1 MKNKEKIVDKN
12 YCMSHFLAFRFIEDE
27 NINFFNNL
35 THAVC
40 KKQPQSEME
49 SIVTVDD
56 IDRIIKEK
64 IHKFYVPNKTA
75 IFLSGGIDSAIL
87 AAYVPKGT
95 PAYTFKCIADGAI
108 NETEQAN
115 KYAKK
120 YELEHRIV
128 EIRWE
133 DFKELTPE
141 ILKADG
147 VPFHSIEIQLYKAA
161 QLAKKQGIENFIIG
175 NGADYVFGGM
185 DKLLSK
191 DWSFADFVKR
201 YNSVE
206 PSAALKKSVSVL
218 SIYNRY
224 RTSKKDIDYMK
235 FMQEVMVAES
245 YTSYM
250 HAFENAGVKY
260 LDPYATM
267 KMAYP
272 LDLARI
278 RNGEP
283 KYMIRELFKR
293 KYPEFEIPTKIP
305 MPRAMNQWLKDYKVS
320 RPEFIPNCTDSMTG
334 DQKWLCWC
342 LEQFLNTHEPL
353 LKEDANV

>member
-1 MKNKEKIVDKN
+1 MINKNL
-12 YCMSHFLAFRFIEDE
+12 CMSQFLALRFIENE
-27 NINFFNNL
+27 SNNFFENL
-35 THAVC
+35 KHKVFKLEN
-40 KKQPQSEME
+40 KKELAT
-49 SIVTVDD
+49 VYTVDE
-56 IDRIIKEK
+56 IDSLIKKK
-64 IHKFYVPNKTA
+64 IQEFYVSNKTA

-95 PAYTFKCIADGAI
+95 PAYTFKCIAEGAI
-108 NETEQAN
+108 NETEQAA

-120 YELEHRIV
+120 YELDHQIV

-147 VPFHSIEIQLYKAA
+147 VPFHSIEVQLYKAA
-161 QLAKKQGIENFIIG
+161 KLAKKQGVENFIIG

-191 DWSFADFVKR
+191 DWSFEDFVKR

-206 PSAALKKSVSVL
+206 PSNALKNPISVL
-218 SIYNRY
+218 DVYDRY
-224 RTSKKDIDYMK
+224 RIGENDIDYMK

-260 LDPYATM
+260 LDPYASM
-267 KMAYP
+267 KMGNQ
-272 LDLARI
+272 LDLTRI

-283 KYMIRELFKR
+283 KYMIRELFKI
-293 KYPEFEIPTKIP
+293 KYPEFEIPVKIP
-305 MPRAMNQWLKDYKVS
+305 MPRAMDQWLRDYQVS
-320 RPEFIPNCTDSMTG
+320 RPEFIPNCAENMTG

-342 LEQFLNTHEPL
+342 LEQFLNMHES
-353 LKEDANV
+353 LKEVANV